1 MDPGL
6 RRGDESESIDRHR
19 KHSSYLRR
27 QVSIR
32 SGRSHSS
39 ASRAG
44 SEAIARNCSTEV
56 EPTVSFGPL
65 ASWAAASWA
74 AGEKTSL
81 VFRLFPNPALPVF
94 PVEIFFQLCALCL
107 CAKSETSQKIG
118 AKFTQSTQPD
128 SYVRHSREGGS
139 PSRREWIPA
148 FAGMTTEVRGRS
160 QVAGHR

>member
-32 SGRSHSS
+32 AGRSHSS

-56 EPTVSFGPL
+56 ELTVSFGPL
-65 ASWAAASWA
+65 ASWA

-107 CAKSETSQKIG
+107 CAKSEIASETSQKIG

-139 PSRREWIPA
+139 PSGREWIPA